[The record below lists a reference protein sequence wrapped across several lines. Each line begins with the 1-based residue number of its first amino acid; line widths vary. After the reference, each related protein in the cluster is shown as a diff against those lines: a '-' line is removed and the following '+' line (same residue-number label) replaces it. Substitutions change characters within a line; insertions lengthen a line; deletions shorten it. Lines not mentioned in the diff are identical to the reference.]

1 MNRQVIQF
9 LEEVQNEL
17 SYQEEA
23 KQAETIEDILQ
34 ICVKLGYK
42 IKIQELKIGIKNQ
55 LEAKKVYDTK
65 KFYVGSIGNHN
76 FKFKKI
82 PEGIRGLDYLNPN
95 IINLCRQQIV
105 FS

>member
-34 ICVKLGYK
+34 ICVNLGYK
-42 IKIQELKIGIKNQ
+42 LTIQELTIGIKKQ
-55 LEAKKVYDTK
+55 LEAKKEYDTK
-65 KFYVGSIGNHN
+65 KFYVGFIENHN
-76 FKFKKI
+76 LKFKKI
-82 PEGIRGLDYLNPN
+82 PEGIGGLDYLNTK
-95 IINLCRQQIV
+95 IITACQEIALG
-105 FS
+105 